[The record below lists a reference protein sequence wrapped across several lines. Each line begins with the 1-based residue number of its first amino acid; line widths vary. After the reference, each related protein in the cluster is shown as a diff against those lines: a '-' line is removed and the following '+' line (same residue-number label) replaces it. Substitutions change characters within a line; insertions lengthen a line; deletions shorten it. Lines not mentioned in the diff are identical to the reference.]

1 MIKLKQFILS
11 TGVGMIV
18 GLVVAVGVG
27 IIVGLVVAG
36 LVQYWRLASGV
47 LGLLP

>member
-1 MIKLKQFILS
+1 MIKLKQHCLTALQFILS
-11 TGVGMIV
+11 TS
-18 GLVVAVGVG
+18 AG